1 MLRSAAISEHLTVF
15 RPLCIFGFTTTEIEG
30 STTSDFERERIFLD
44 RKNAYGDRNFGTSAQ
59 NGKTNANDVCIQ
71 HSTMIENTNMRIF
84 LTGVSCVGK
93 TTIGEKLANLLN
105 CPFFDL
111 DREIEN
117 FFGTSIGKLRNKFST
132 AGSFQ
137 VEASKAL
144 KKIVSNRENFVMA
157 LPPSGLTGSYWKI
170 VEKSSGT
177 IVVLRDRPENIV
189 KRIVFFDIDSK
200 PIEKKLSAKERKL
213 YLGEIEKDIAYFN
226 PSHERAHLSVDL
238 DGAGVDESAR
248 AIMKAIF
255 GPVEKLEFKIGQS
268 VKVKEGTL
276 CPDNEKYDIG
286 GWQGRIF
293 ETDDEDE
300 TLVGINWDGV
310 TLSQMPEEYIIESE
324 KEHLDWASMYLD
336 FDDLEPADS
345 RDSEDDTDGV
355 RATLE
360 GRYSCF
366 SLGPEGETIH
376 AVIKTAESDD
386 DWDIL
391 KAWNDFMEKN
401 LVFPFEAVV
410 DEFNKGGPLKQ
421 GEKVKVSDFQM
432 IDDDYGIIVSCR
444 KGRRKHSFSL
454 ADLDAVGKNKKYVDA
469 YRTWFANK

>member
-1 MLRSAAISEHLTVF
+1 MVISEHLTVF
-15 RPLCIFGFTTTEIEG
+15 RPLCMFGFAANEIEG
-30 STTSDFERERIFLD
+30 STNSDFEYERIFLD
-44 RKNAYGDRNFGTSAQ
+44 RKSTYGDRNFVTYAQ
-59 NGKTNANDVCIQ
+59 NDKTNAKDVCIQ

-84 LTGVSCVGK
+84 LAGVSCAGK
-93 TTIGEKLANLLN
+93 TTIGEKLADLLN

-111 DREIEN
+111 DLEIEK
-117 FFGTSIGKLRNKFST
+117 FFGTSIERLRSKFST

-137 VEASKAL
+137 AEASKAL
-144 KKIVSNRENFVMA
+144 KKIVSKHENFAMA

-177 IVVLRDRPENIV
+177 IVVLRDRPENIL
-189 KRIVFFDIDSK
+189 KRIAFFDIDSK

-213 YLGEIEKDIAYFN
+213 YLREIEKDIACFN
-226 PSHERAHLSVDL
+226 PSFERAHVSVDL

-248 AIMKAIF
+248 TIMNSIYWKE
-255 GPVEKLEFKIGQS
+255 EKLKFKTGQS
-268 VKVKEGTL
+268 VKVKKGTL
-276 CPDNEKYDIG
+276 CPDNENYDIG

-300 TLVGINWDGV
+300 TLAGIKWDGV
-310 TLSQMPEEYIIESE
+310 TLSQMPEEYIVESE
-324 KEHLDWASMYLD
+324 KEHLDWEAMYLD

-345 RDSEDDTDGV
+345 RDSEDDTDAV
-355 RATLE
+355 RETLE
-360 GRYSCF
+360 RKYSCF

-386 DWDIL
+386 EWDIL
-391 KAWNDFMEKN
+391 KAWNDFMEKK
-401 LVFPFEAVV
+401 LVFPFEAAV

-432 IDDDYGIIVSCR
+432 IDDDYGIIVSCK
-444 KGRRKHSFSL
+444 KGRREYSFPL
-454 ADLDAVGKNKKYVDA
+454 ADLDAVGKDKKYVDA